1 MFTEVFVQKKRKIVQ
16 GAATGIVKKDVLTPM
31 SFAKFSRTP
40 FFTEHFRATASDR
53 RKDMSMFE
61 LYGGL

>member
-16 GAATGIVKKDVLTPM
+16 GAATGIVKI
-31 SFAKFSRTP
+31 
-40 FFTEHFRATASDR
+40 ASDR
-53 RKDMSMFE
+53 LKDMSMFE